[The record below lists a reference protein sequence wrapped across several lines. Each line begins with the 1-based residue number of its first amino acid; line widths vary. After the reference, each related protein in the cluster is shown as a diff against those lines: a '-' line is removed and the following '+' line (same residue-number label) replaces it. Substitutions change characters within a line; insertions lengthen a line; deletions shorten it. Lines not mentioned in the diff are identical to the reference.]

1 MIAAEAKYYE
11 LGLILGLISKAEVIS
26 WSDNMIAVLDKPPNN
41 LLDISLSGQ
50 KSINELGA
58 LLNRFD
64 KGEKFKEVSVSAFKK
79 IGTVLKE
86 KIDKK
91 ELSFDEVA
99 QKLYFVSQYSQI
111 SLPEEY
117 KEFCNWLDDEFSLV
131 NQGIKDRLNAEKDL
145 YNFLEILIENK
156 KV

>member
-1 MIAAEAKYYE
+1 MIAEEAKYYE
-11 LGLILGLISKAEVIS
+11 LGLILGLITKAEVIS
-26 WSDNMIAVLDKPPNN
+26 WSDNLIEILEKPPTQ

-50 KSINELGA
+50 KSINELSA

-64 KGEKFKEVSVSAFKK
+64 KGDKYKEISVSAFKK

-99 QKLYFVSQYSQI
+99 QKLYFVSQYSHI
-111 SLPEEY
+111 SLIEEHE
-117 KEFCNWLDDEFSLV
+117 EFCNWVDDEFSLV
-131 NQGIKDRLNAEKDL
+131 NQGIKDRLSAEKDL
-145 YNFLEILIENK
+145 YNFLLILTEIK